1 VQSFLF
7 RPKDEWNCFDNI
19 LRISTYFIKCIILL
33 PCVKYSIS
41 FFFVSLIVDLIIHN
55 IYLHGN
61 ERKFFFYR
69 PKDSIQ
75 LIVRSIHN
83 LYSRWSNNLQ
93 IMIHISYHQHH
104 IMLISK
110 NMFFD
115 VDITIL
121 NIGVSTND
129 LKLTS
134 VYIKK
139 FINSILVNLSNF
151 FVCSKNKAD
160 VKNQTGLI
168 RQLRKE

>member
-1 VQSFLF
+1 
-7 RPKDEWNCFDNI
+7 
-19 LRISTYFIKCIILL
+19 
-33 PCVKYSIS
+33 
-41 FFFVSLIVDLIIHN
+41 
-55 IYLHGN
+55 
-61 ERKFFFYR
+61 
-69 PKDSIQ
+69 
-75 LIVRSIHN
+75 
-83 LYSRWSNNLQ
+83 
-93 IMIHISYHQHH
+93 
-104 IMLISK
+104 MLISK

>member
-1 VQSFLF
+1 MHNSPSVRKIFHFLF
-7 RPKDEWNCFDNI
+7 FLFLLLLI
-19 LRISTYFIKCIILL
+19 LSFITY
-33 PCVKYSIS
+33 
-41 FFFVSLIVDLIIHN
+41 
-55 IYLHGN
+55 IYMIMN
-61 ERKFFFYR
+61 RSFFYR

-75 LIVRSIHN
+75 LIERSIHN

-93 IMIHISYHQHH
+93 IMIHISHHQYH

-129 LKLTS
+129 VKLTS